1 MNRYLIIA
9 DDFTGANDSGVQLK
23 RRGIKTDVVFST
35 KMMKS
40 DSTSYVIDTESRGLS
55 SDEAYQYLYNFAS
68 EVRTDE
74 FKYIIKKVDSTL
86 RGNIAEEVKA
96 LDQVF
101 NSDLIIFMPAL
112 PDLNRTTVNGIH
124 MLNNVP
130 ITETEIA
137 RDPKKPVT
145 EDNLSKILSK
155 RFNENINHIS
165 IDHIESNNLEL
176 RGGRVF
182 SCDSLTNE
190 HMKAVIKKAIESKK
204 KVLWVGTAAIVEN
217 LMEVEK
223 KTKPSMAMIGSVSS
237 VTRNQ
242 VKYAE
247 EKGITLLKI
256 PIYEILEGRDA
267 EEYVGKAIEALQAG
281 KDLLVLS
288 SSSYCEEE
296 YDKTNEVGYRKN
308 MTNEEISV
316 FTQGVLGDISKE
328 IISRVE
334 VSGVFLTG
342 GDTARGFFEKTGALG
357 STIVGEVMIGIPM
370 MKLRGGEFEGLNIIT
385 KAGAF
390 GNIDTI
396 YYSMRK
402 LKEEI
407 N

>member
-40 DSTSYVIDTESRGLS
+40 DSISYVIDTESRGLS
-55 SDEAYQYLYNFAS
+55 SDEAYQCLYNFAS

-101 NSDLIIFMPAL
+101 DSDLIIFMPAL

-165 IDHIESNNLEL
+165 IDNIESNNLEL
-176 RGGRVF
+176 RGGRIF
-182 SCDSLTNE
+182 SCDSLSNE
-190 HMKAVIKKAIESKK
+190 HIKAVIKKAIESKK

-223 KTKPSMAMIGSVSS
+223 RTKPSMAIIGSVSS
-237 VTRNQ
+237 VTRSQ
-242 VKYAE
+242 VKYAQ

-256 PIYEILEGRDA
+256 PMYEILEGRDA
-267 EEYVGKAIEALQAG
+267 EEYVSKAIETLQGG
-281 KDLLVLS
+281 KDLLLLS
-288 SSSYCEEE
+288 SSSYDEEE
-296 YDKTNEVGYRKN
+296 YKKTNEVGYKMN
-308 MTNEEISV
+308 MTIEEISV

-407 N
+407 K